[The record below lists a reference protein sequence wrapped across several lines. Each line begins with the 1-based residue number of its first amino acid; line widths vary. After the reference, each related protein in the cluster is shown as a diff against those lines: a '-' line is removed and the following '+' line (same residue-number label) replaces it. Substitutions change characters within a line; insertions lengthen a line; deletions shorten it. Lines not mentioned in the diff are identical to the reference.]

1 MVQSAD
7 ASEVSPIVSRPAG
20 MPGRSPGGMFRAVAG
35 FTRRKPLGALGALI
49 VLLFIVQA
57 IFAPALAPYDISHQV
72 LTQRLQP
79 MSWQHPFGTDEL
91 GRDVFSRVIWGA
103 RTSIT
108 IGFGALVIATLWATS
123 LGIIS
128 GYFGGWFDLVFQRFI
143 DVWQAF
149 PGLILIIA
157 LVPALGG
164 GTAAV
169 TVALGIV
176 GGASTSRV
184 MRSGAL
190 SARANQYVEAARVVG
205 AGHTRILLRHVVPN
219 VLYLVIITASLR
231 VGAFILAEA
240 SLSFLGFGV
249 KPPTPS
255 WGQMLTGAARNFMVF
270 RPELAIFP
278 GLAITLVV
286 FGFNTFGDALR
297 DVTDP
302 RLRQR

>member
-1 MVQSAD
+1 MVQSANV
-7 ASEVSPIVSRPAG
+7 SEVGSVAAHSAG
-20 MPGRSPGGMFRAVAG
+20 ARGSSLRAALRSVMN
-35 FTRRKPLGALGALI
+35 FTRRKPLGALGAFV

-79 MSWQHPFGTDEL
+79 MSWHHPFGTDEL

-164 GTAAV
+164 GTLAV
-169 TVALGIV
+169 TIALGIV

-190 SARANQYVEAARVVG
+190 SARTTQYVEAARVVG
-205 AGHTRILLRHVVPN
+205 AGHLRILLRHVVPN

-286 FGFNTFGDALR
+286 FGFNAFGDALR

-302 RLRQR
+302 RLRRR

>member
-1 MVQSAD
+1 MVQSAHVE
-7 ASEVSPIVSRPAG
+7 EVSPASFATRADRRFAG
-20 MPGRSPGGMFRAVAG
+20 SVLHSITA
-35 FTRRKPLGALGALI
+35 FTRRKPLGAAGGL
-49 VLLFIVQA
+49 VVVFFIFLA
-57 IFAPALAPYDISHQV
+57 IFAPAVAPYDINNQV
-72 LTQRLQP
+72 LRDRLQP
-79 MSWQHPFGTDEL
+79 ISSSHFFGTDEL
-91 GRDVFSRVIWGA
+91 GRDVFSRVLYGA
-103 RTSIT
+103 RTSVA
-108 IGFGALVIATLWATS
+108 IGFGALVIATVWATS

-128 GYFGGWFDLVFQRFI
+128 GYFGGWFDLLFQRFI

-164 GTAAV
+164 GTTGV
-169 TVALGIV
+169 MIALGIV

-184 MRSGAL
+184 MRAGTL
-190 SARANQYVEAARVVG
+190 STKANQYVEAARVVG
-205 AGHTRILLRHVVPN
+205 AGHRRILLRHILPN

-231 VGAFILAEA
+231 VGGFILAEA

-286 FGFNTFGDALR
+286 FGFNVLGDALR
-297 DVTDP
+297 DVADP
-302 RLRQR
+302 RLRRR

>member
-1 MVQSAD
+1 MAKSAD
-7 ASEVSPIVSRPAG
+7 AIEAPIGIARRGMERRRFGAAILAG
-20 MPGRSPGGMFRAVAG
+20 LSG
-35 FTRRKPLGALGALI
+35 FIRRKPLGAVGALVI
-49 VLLFIVQA
+49 LFFTLLA
-57 IFAPALAPYDISHQV
+57 IFAPAIAPYDVGDQV
-72 LTQRLQP
+72 LSERLQGI
-79 MSWQHPFGTDEL
+79 SWKHPFGTDQL
-91 GRDVFSRVIWGA
+91 GRDVFSRVIFGA

-123 LGIIS
+123 LGVIS
-128 GYFGGWFDLVFQRFI
+128 GYFGGWFDLLFQRVI
-143 DVWQAF
+143 DVWQSF

-164 GTAAV
+164 GTTGV
-169 TVALGIV
+169 MIALGIT
-176 GGASTSRV
+176 GGAATSRV
-184 MRSGAL
+184 IRSGTL
-190 SARANQYVEAARVVG
+190 STKANQYIEAARLVG
-205 AGHTRILLRHVVPN
+205 AGDLRILLRHVLPN
-219 VLYLVIITASLR
+219 ILYLVIITASLR

-278 GLAITLVV
+278 GLAITVVV
-286 FGFNTFGDALR
+286 FGFNVFGDALR

-302 RLRQR
+302 RLRRR

>member
-1 MVQSAD
+1 MVQSAHVD
-7 ASEVSPIVSRPAG
+7 EVSPAASFA
-20 MPGRSPGGMFRAVAG
+20 MRADRRLVG
-35 FTRRKPLGALGALI
+35 TVVHSITTFTRRKPLGAVGGLVVVFFVFLAL
-49 VLLFIVQA
+49 
-57 IFAPALAPYDISHQV
+57 FAPAVAPYDINNQV
-72 LTQRLQP
+72 LKDRLQS
-79 MSWQHPFGTDEL
+79 MSSSHVFGTDEL
-91 GRDVFSRVIWGA
+91 GRDVFSRVIYGA
-103 RTSIT
+103 RTSIA
-108 IGFGALVIATLWATS
+108 IGFGALIIATVWATS

-128 GYFGGWFDLVFQRFI
+128 GYFGGWFDLLFQRFI

-164 GTAAV
+164 GTTGV
-169 TVALGIV
+169 MIALGIV

-184 MRSGAL
+184 MRAGTL
-190 SARANQYVEAARVVG
+190 STKANQYVEAARVVG
-205 AGHTRILLRHVVPN
+205 AGHMRVLLRHVLPN

-231 VGAFILAEA
+231 VGGFILAEA

-286 FGFNTFGDALR
+286 FGFNVLGDALR
-297 DVTDP
+297 DVADP
-302 RLRQR
+302 RLRRR